1 MINKA
6 ANVSQKYV
14 YYQENEQKKNP
25 QTTCFREGIKFSLA
39 GIK

>member
-14 YYQENEQKKNP
+14 YYQENEQKKKNP
-25 QTTCFREGIKFSLA
+25 KQLASGKVSSLV
-39 GIK
+39 